1 MLLNYKT
8 TLNDMK
14 KLILSLLSVVSLS
27 AFAQDVIICRNG
39 DEITS
44 KVLKVSKTEI
54 EYKKWSN
61 QDGPSYTL
69 DKSEVFMIKY
79 KNGEKDV
86 FKEEPATQTAPAAE
100 EQYVQEEPTT
110 NEPIMATPASNN
122 AELIALYNN
131 DNHKYVPKYPNKT
144 NNNRAKTIIGT
155 LGVISSSILS
165 TDDIEVTFKHVETKN
180 QIVNESAG
188 DTYEYWPTWASRRLK
203 YAIMIKNKTSR
214 VIYIDKAACFGTYS
228 TGETKKYY
236 NPEEYTVTEGG
247 DSGSGASVNLGSVA
261 NALGVGGAVGA
272 LAGGVNVGGNKGKF
286 SSVTK
291 TYKDDRLITIPPH
304 ASVALSEDD
313 EKEHPTKK
321 KLRIV
326 VGSYEYFTIPK
337 MSSLKIDETRA
348 FTEENTPK
356 SINYMITYSF
366 DKELSKCLMVN
377 FGVYLKD
384 VFGIKGYSNEL
395 DEERIVKTN
404 NTIMGTNGW
413 NDGQ

>member
-1 MLLNYKT
+1 
-8 TLNDMK
+8 MK

-44 KVLKVSKTEI
+44 KVLKVSQTEI

-86 FKEEPATQTAPAAE
+86 FKEEPAPQTAPAAE
-100 EQYVQEEPTT
+100 QQYAQEEPTT

-131 DNHKYVPKYPNKT
+131 DNHKYVPQYPDKT
-144 NNNRAKTIIGT
+144 NNSRAKTIIGT

-165 TDDIEVTFKHVETKN
+165 TDDIEITFKHIEHFSK
-180 QIVNESAG
+180 IENEGAG
-188 DTYEYWPTWASRRLK
+188 DTYYDNYTLTYNRLK
-203 YAIMIKNKTSR
+203 YAIIIKNKTSR
-214 VIYIDKAACFGTYS
+214 VIYIDKAACLGTYS

-236 NPEEYTVTEGG
+236 NHEEYTVTEGA

-261 NALGVGGAVGA
+261 NALGVGGVVGT

-313 EKEHPTKK
+313 VKEHPTKK
-321 KLRIV
+321 NVRIV
-326 VGSYEYFTIPK
+326 VGSYEYFSIPK
-337 MSSLKIDETRA
+337 MSSLKIDEIRA

-384 VFGIKGYSNEL
+384 VFGIKRYSSLNGV
-395 DEERIVKTN
+395 DEKRIEGKIVKTN
-404 NTIMGTNGW
+404 NTIMGTNGR
-413 NDGQ
+413 NDEQ

>member
-1 MLLNYKT
+1 
-8 TLNDMK
+8 MK
-14 KLILSLLSVVSLS
+14 KIILSLLSVVSLS

-44 KVLKVSKTEI
+44 KVLKVSQTEI

-144 NNNRAKTIIGT
+144 NNSRAKTIIGT

-165 TDDIEVTFKHVETKN
+165 TDDIEITFKHVDHRTTFE
-180 QIVNESAG
+180 
-188 DTYEYWPTWASRRLK
+188 DRLK

-214 VIYIDKAACFGTYS
+214 VIYIDKAACLGTYS

-236 NPEEYTVTEGG
+236 NPEEYTVTEGA

-261 NALGVGGAVGA
+261 NALGVGGVVGT

-291 TYKDDRLITIPPH
+291 TYKEDRLITIPPH
-304 ASVALSEDD
+304 ASVALSKDD
-313 EKEHPTKK
+313 AKDHPTKK
-321 KLRIV
+321 NLCII
-326 VGSYEYFTIPK
+326 VGSYEYFYIPN

-366 DKELSKCLMVN
+366 DKEFSKCLMVN
-377 FGVYLKD
+377 LGVYLKD
-384 VFGIKGYSNEL
+384 VFGIKGYNNEF

-404 NTIMGTNGW
+404 NTIMGANGW
-413 NDGQ
+413 NDGHSQSGRKEYMLL